1 MRSLQ
6 VVALYILLNTINYK
20 FLSAQSLP
28 YDPPTPIPCSPTEN
42 CPQEYPCCSQF
53 WTCGTGPVCVT
64 GCNPKNSFNNFS
76 CLRGPAFMP
85 ESFVKRK
92 TIKVKN
98 RKSSKSKSKKTKKNE
113 ILNEKIDFVS
123 EDILN
128 EYIDDKQNI
137 VSKRDNVETIHNNDM
152 FPMVTDNVLKTGESV
167 YIHADDDEIRD
178 YFELSSLHKRD
189 ELEAEIFTINSNK
202 EESYIKKFHFK
213 DILIRHK
220 NSEAFVKNSKSPINS
235 YAGDHM
241 MIDDQEII
249 PWTEYL
255 ITDSKRSAKK
265 HWDNVGFTYSGIIK
279 KITDD
284 EDNSNEYLYLA
295 MPKRSAGSLLTTT
308 RSLLYGRVGVSLK
321 TGQGRG
327 VITTFVLFSNVH
339 DEIDFEFLGGD
350 LLHAQTNYYHQ
361 GELIHTRMVKAYTE
375 TNIHD
380 EWHYYEIDWNEERI
394 HWLVDGRIV
403 RTLQK
408 VDTWDPLRQIY
419 KYPQTP
425 MKLHVSIWPG
435 GSESNSPG
443 TIDWA
448 GGLVDWE
455 NSPDIVQKGEF
466 DCKIEYISIEPYFNQ
481 KMAEHKSSREL
492 ETKVQPNKRIGYVF
506 EHADDEY
513 EYLEKNVKL
522 SNEEIVFLK
531 SMKNTGNSPI

>member
-1 MRSLQ
+1 MRSFQ
-6 VVALYILLNTINYK
+6 VIALSALISTINYK
-20 FLSAQSLP
+20 CSSAQSLP
-28 YDPPTPIPCSPTEN
+28 YDPPTPILCSPTKN

-53 WTCGTGPVCVT
+53 WTCGTGPICVT
-64 GCNPKNSFNNFS
+64 GCNPKNSFNNLS

-85 ESFVKRK
+85 ETFVKRK
-92 TIKVKN
+92 KIRVRN
-98 RKSSKSKSKKTKKNE
+98 RKSSNTKKNE
-113 ILNEKIDFVS
+113 IHNEKIDFVN
-123 EDILN
+123 EDSFE
-128 EYIDDKQNI
+128 EYIDVPKDNI
-137 VSKRDNVETIHNNDM
+137 NKREDVNTAHSNDM
-152 FPMVTDNVLKTGESV
+152 LSMETDRLLKNGETV
-167 YIHADDDEIRD
+167 YIHPDDDEIRD
-178 YFELSSLHKRD
+178 YFELASLHKRD
-189 ELEAEIFTINSNK
+189 ELEAEVFTITNNK
-202 EESYIKKFHFK
+202 VEFSSKEFRFG
-213 DILIRHK
+213 DILIKHK
-220 NSEAFVKNSKSPINS
+220 NSEAFVKDTNSPINS

-265 HWDNVGFTYSGIIK
+265 QWDNVGFTYSGIIK
-279 KITDD
+279 KNTDY

-321 TGQGRG
+321 AGQGRG

-375 TNIHD
+375 TSIPD

-448 GGLVDWE
+448 GGLVDWD
-455 NSPDIVQKGEF
+455 NSPDIVEKG
-466 DCKIEYISIEPYFNQ
+466 
-481 KMAEHKSSREL
+481 
-492 ETKVQPNKRIGYVF
+492 
-506 EHADDEY
+506 
-513 EYLEKNVKL
+513 
-522 SNEEIVFLK
+522 
-531 SMKNTGNSPI
+531 

>member
-1 MRSLQ
+1 MKCLQ
-6 VVALYILLNTINYK
+6 ISALYAIIGTLNYK
-20 FLSAQSLP
+20 CLSAQSLP
-28 YDPPTPIPCSPTEN
+28 YEPPTSIPCSPTEN

-92 TIKVKN
+92 KIRIKNK
-98 RKSSKSKSKKTKKNE
+98 KSSKTKKSKMDEINNKN
-113 ILNEKIDFVS
+113 IDYVS
-123 EDILN
+123 EDIYN
-128 EYIDDKQNI
+128 EYYDSLQSKDEKHDD
-137 VSKRDNVETIHNNDM
+137 DTELHNNGI
-152 FPMVTDNVLKTGESV
+152 FLSNKDNILNNRDSV
-167 YIHADDDEIRD
+167 YIHADDDEIKK
-178 YFELSSLHKRD
+178 YFEINALNKRD
-189 ELEAEIFTINSNK
+189 ELEAEIFTINGK
-202 EESYIKKFHFK
+202 EEKTLSKQFYFSE
-213 DILIRHK
+213 ILIKHK
-220 NSEAFVKNSKSPINS
+220 NSEAFVKNSEKPINS

-241 MIDDQEII
+241 KIDDQEII

-255 ITDSKRSAKK
+255 ITDSRKNAKNQ
-265 HWDNVGFTYSGIIK
+265 WDNVGFTYSGIIK
-279 KITDD
+279 KMIADGD
-284 EDNSNEYLYLA
+284 ESKEYLYLA

-308 RSLLYGRVGVSLK
+308 RSLLYGRVGACLK

-455 NSPDIVQKGEF
+455 GSPDIIEKGEF
-466 DCKIEYISIEPYFNQ
+466 DCKIKYISIEPYFNQ
-481 KMAEHKSSREL
+481 KMIEHRASREL
-492 ETKVQPNKRIGYVF
+492 ETKVKPNKRIGYVF
-506 EHADDEY
+506 EEVDNEN

-522 SNEEIVFLK
+522 SNEEILYLK
-531 SMKNTGNSPI
+531 SMKNTGNFPS